1 MIFDKVELLAVISA
15 LVFVIGLLWKMKT
28 TQDKANEDRLNKY
41 EEGLDKS
48 RETILELTK
57 DYSKL
62 EGRMDG
68 IEGLSR
74 RVLNEIRSLK
84 E

>member
-1 MIFDKVELLAVISA
+1 
-15 LVFVIGLLWKMKT
+15 MKT
-28 TQDKANEDRLNKY
+28 AQDKANESRLDKY
-41 EEGLDKS
+41 EKGLDKS